1 MNDPRILVDPEDAWL
16 LEDYQWQVV
25 RPETAKTDYA
35 ERCTSF
41 SGKRKTLRLHR
52 VIMGA
57 PDGIDVDHK
66 NGNGLDNRRENLRL
80 ATRSQNKANVGLT
93 LTNTSGRK
101 GVSWHHATKKWR
113 AQIRTGGR
121 HMHLGLFTD
130 LDEAARVYDRAAIE
144 HYGEF
149 ALTNEMLGLLR
160 STEPEEK

>member
-1 MNDPRILVDPEDAWL
+1 MNDPRILVDPEDMWL
-16 LEDYQWQVV
+16 LETYKWTVV

-52 VIMGA
+52 VIMDA

-80 ATRSQNKANVGLT
+80 ATRSQNKANVGLP
-93 LTNTSGRK
+93 LTNISGRK
-101 GVSWHHATKKWR
+101 GVSWHRATGKWR
-113 AQIRTGGR
+113 AQIWFGER
-121 HMHLGLFTD
+121 HIHLGLFTD
-130 LDEAARVYDRAAIE
+130 LDEAARAYDRAAIE
-144 HYGEF
+144 CYGEF